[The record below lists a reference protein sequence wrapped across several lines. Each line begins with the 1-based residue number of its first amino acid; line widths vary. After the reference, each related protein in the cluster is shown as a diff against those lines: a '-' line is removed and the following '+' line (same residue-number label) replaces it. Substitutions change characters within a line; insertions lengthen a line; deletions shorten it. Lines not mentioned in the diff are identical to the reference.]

1 MSDVVKLVRMQSRPE
16 DAREL
21 TDKQLVHYIDFCGED
36 TDRGSYENLLD
47 EYQARV
53 KGGCWDG

>member
-1 MSDVVKLVRMQSRPE
+1 MSDLIRLVRMEFRPE

-21 TDKQLVHYIDFCGED
+21 TDRQLARYIDFCGED
-36 TDRGSYENLLD
+36 MDRESYENLLE
-47 EYQARV
+47 EYQGRV